1 MVASQVHLAYTPRGA
16 GLSCALMYL
25 KAEPDIFGW
34 WIGRQASEFHTAYFR
49 LADFYSTR
57 TTMYASEGSDLYGG
71 WKYELTSGHT
81 KALDPPLPVAS
92 DVSHVLEQAQDAFC
106 GNWLVLPGDR
116 NLPEQHRA
124 YSDAELAWSDVNFR
138 FQRLNKFIK
147 HEAVWLYY
155 SKDFEAA
162 IGDYLMRR
170 WPLDYSG

>member
-1 MVASQVHLAYTPRGA
+1 
-16 GLSCALMYL
+16 MYL

-49 LADFYSTR
+49 LADFYSTG

-81 KALDPPLPVAS
+81 KSLDPPLPVAP
-92 DVSHVLEQAQDAFC
+92 DMTHVLEQAQDAFC
-106 GNWLVLPGDR
+106 GEWLVLPGDKR
-116 NLPEQHRA
+116 LPEQHRA
-124 YSDAELAWSDVNFR
+124 YADAELAWSDVNFPLT
-138 FQRLNKFIK
+138 RLNKFDK

-162 IGDYLMRR
+162 IGEYLMRR
-170 WPLDYSG
+170 WPLDYRG